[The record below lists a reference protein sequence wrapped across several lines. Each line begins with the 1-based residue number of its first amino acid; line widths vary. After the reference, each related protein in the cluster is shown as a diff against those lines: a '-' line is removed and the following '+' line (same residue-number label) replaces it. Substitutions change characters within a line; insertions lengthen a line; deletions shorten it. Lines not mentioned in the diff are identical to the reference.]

1 MASAGA
7 QHGLVRRTHPPRS
20 ASVRDRLDTFQMASY
35 SVALFQAEDAIVQ
48 RLGRIE
54 PRLAWDI
61 LG

>member
-1 MASAGA
+1 MPNTGSCAAP
-7 QHGLVRRTHPPRS
+7 THPRS